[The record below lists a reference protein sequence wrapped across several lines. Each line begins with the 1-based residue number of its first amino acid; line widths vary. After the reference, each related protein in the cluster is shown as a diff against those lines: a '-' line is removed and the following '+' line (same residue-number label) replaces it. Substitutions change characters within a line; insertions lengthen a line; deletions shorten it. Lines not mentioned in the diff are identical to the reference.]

1 MDISH
6 WISHWADWDGK
17 RVAVRFADEEISYA
31 ALDARVQRLAAMLA
45 DDLDVGPGDRVA
57 HLGYN
62 SADLL
67 ALLFAC
73 GRIGAVLV
81 PLNWRLA
88 APEHA
93 WILENCSPRALLV
106 EPAFFD
112 HVDTIRDAIA
122 PTVLVGYD
130 AAEAAGWQ
138 DYAGLCAAA
147 APRPTRPPAGPDD
160 AVLLVYTS
168 GTTGRPKGTVL
179 TQRALLYNAVNATAA
194 FDLTSADHVLT
205 VLPMFHVGGMNIHT
219 TPAIHAGAT
228 VTILSRFDPAE
239 TLAEIASGRPSL
251 FLAVPAVIAALSGQP
266 DWASADLSS
275 LRAVGVGSSTVP
287 EALLRVWL
295 DRGIPATQVYGLT
308 ESCPV
313 AICLPIAD
321 AARKLG
327 STGKPA
333 LHCAAR
339 IVDADGADVAA
350 GARGEILLKGGNLF
364 REYWGNPEATAAA
377 FSDGWFHTGDIGHV
391 DDDGYVFI
399 DDRKKDVIISGGENI
414 YPAELENVLA
424 DCDEI
429 AEFAVVGRPDR
440 RWGEIPVACVVRQAG
455 SDLSGDDVLALFQ
468 DRIARYK
475 HPRQVLFMA
484 DLPRNAMGKVLK
496 FELRER
502 LERTAEQGL

>member
-1 MDISH
+1 MDISD
-6 WISHWADWDGK
+6 WIAHWADWDGAQT
-17 RVAVRFADEEISYA
+17 AVRFEGEAISYA
-31 ALDARVQRLAAMLA
+31 ALHGRVQRLAAMLG
-45 DDLDVGPGDRVA
+45 DGLGVGAGDRVA

-73 GRIGAVLV
+73 GRIGAMLV

-93 WILENCSPRALLV
+93 WILGNCRPRALFV
-106 EPAFFD
+106 EPPFLD
-112 HVDTIRDAIA
+112 HVEGIREAIDDVNLVAYGSDAGTGWHSYA
-122 PTVLVGYD
+122 ALLAD
-130 AAEAAGWQ
+130 AA
-138 DYAGLCAAA
+138 D
-147 APRPTRPPAGPDD
+147 APRTDGAGPDD

-179 TQRALLYNAVNATAA
+179 TQQALLYNAVNATAA
-194 FDLTSADHVLT
+194 YDLTSGDHVLT

-228 VTILSRFDPAE
+228 VTILPRFDPAA
-239 TLAEIASGRPSL
+239 TLEAIAGGRPSL
-251 FLAVPAVIAALSGQP
+251 FLAVPAVIAAMSGHP
-266 DWASADLSS
+266 DWSRTDLSS

-287 EALLRVWL
+287 AALLRVWL
-295 DRGIPATQVYGLT
+295 DRGIPPTQIYGLT

-339 IVDADGADVAA
+339 IVDDDGLDVAA
-350 GARGEILLKGGNLF
+350 CMRGEIVLKGANLF
-364 REYWGNPEATAAA
+364 REYWQDPAATAAA
-377 FSDGWFHTGDIGHV
+377 FSDGWFHTGDVGHI
-391 DDDGYVFI
+391 DDDGYFFVN
-399 DDRKKDVIISGGENI
+399 DRKKDVIISGGENI

-424 DCDEI
+424 DCPEI
-429 AEFAVVGRPDR
+429 AEFAVVGRPDE
-440 RWGEIPVACVVRQAG
+440 RWGEIPVACIVRRPGAT
-455 SDLSGDDVLALFQ
+455 LSGDAVLALFQ

-475 HPRQVLFMA
+475 HPRQVLFMDA
-484 DLPRNAMGKVLK
+484 LPRNAMGKVLK
-496 FELRER
+496 FELRET
-502 LERTAEQGL
+502 LVAEG